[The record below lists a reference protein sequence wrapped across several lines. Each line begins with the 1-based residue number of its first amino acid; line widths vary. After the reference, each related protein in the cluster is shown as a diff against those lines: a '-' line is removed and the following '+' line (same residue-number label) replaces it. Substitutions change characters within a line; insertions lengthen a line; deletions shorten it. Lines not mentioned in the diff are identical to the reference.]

1 MTSTGRVSA
10 DYSHDEAAFNYRMTN
25 IQAAVGC
32 AQMERLD
39 GFLNRKATIRQRY
52 AEAFSTMEGQSPF
65 PLVPGGSAWFSGIV
79 FGQDAEPA
87 LADIVAMLR
96 DRGVEARTFWKPVH
110 LQPPYAEAPTGD
122 LSRTT
127 SVWDRI
133 LTLPCSS
140 TLSSA
145 DQERVIEAVLD
156 VLGH

>member
-1 MTSTGRVSA
+1 MSA

-52 AEAFSTMEGQSPF
+52 AEAFSTIEGQSPF
-65 PLVPGGSAWFSGIV
+65 PLVPGGSAWFSGVV
-79 FGQDAEPA
+79 FDEGAAPV
-87 LADIVAMLR
+87 LADIVALLR
-96 DRGVEARTFWKPVH
+96 ERGVEARTFWKPVH
-110 LQPPYAEAPTGD
+110 LQPPYAAAPAGD
-122 LSRTT
+122 LTRTT

-140 TLSSA
+140 TLSLG
-145 DQERVIEAVLD
+145 DQERVIGAVLD